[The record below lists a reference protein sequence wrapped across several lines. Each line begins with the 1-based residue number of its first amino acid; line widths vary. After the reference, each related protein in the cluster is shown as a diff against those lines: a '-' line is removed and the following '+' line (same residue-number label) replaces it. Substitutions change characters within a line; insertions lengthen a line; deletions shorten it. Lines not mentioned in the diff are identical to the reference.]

1 MINIYVR
8 SRNEKRVRN
17 DENNKYFEGQRLDI
31 IEDIIKQ
38 INRRGEP
45 LPVGFG
51 G

>member
-1 MINIYVR
+1 MNVYVR
-8 SRNEKRVRN
+8 SRSEKRVK
-17 DENNKYFEGQRLDI
+17 DKENNKYFQGQRLDI

-38 INRRGEP
+38 INRREP